1 MGLLEE
7 ELLLQPEKKEDDII
21 KIENKKKSS
30 LSIDSILQEEYAPR
44 DIWTFFQ
51 RQKTEK
57 IPSVI
62 NNQINLFTNDI
73 ESLVNNLKQQKD
85 IIPNQISVLRKTSP
99 RTGEISLAEEML
111 AGEINANNFEDI
123 LSFSSHDELL
133 EKVRIAAIFLNNTD
147 NTIEHGMV
155 NDFYSDMLYFSSLM
169 DTIVYIYDS
178 YSSR

>member
-1 MGLLEE
+1 MGILEE
-7 ELLLQPEKKEDDII
+7 ELLLQPNQTEDDII

-30 LSIDSILQEEYAPR
+30 LPIDSILQEEYAPR
-44 DIWTFFQ
+44 DIWNFFQ

-62 NNQINLFTNDI
+62 NKQINLFTNDI
-73 ESLVNNLKQQKD
+73 DSLVSNIRQQKD
-85 IIPNQISVLRKTSP
+85 FIPNQISVLRKTIQP
-99 RTGEISLAEEML
+99 TGEISLAEEML
-111 AGEINANNFEDI
+111 AGEINGNNFENI

-147 NTIEHGMV
+147 STIEHGLV
-155 NDFYSDMLYFSSLM
+155 NDFYSDMLSFSSLM

-178 YSSR
+178 YTSR